1 MLWRDKN
8 LEEYVQVD
16 YQSEENDW
24 LDWENSEKASLHI
37 LLRNPIEGTPKREG
51 HKDYWEAE
59 QFYYPL
65 EEGWLQ
71 SNLPI
76 GILEQLQSNRA
87 HSSENCVKNKGRE
100 FTPNLS
106 SIENLKDVR
115 GHFENGEK
123 RINQICFNENTIKS
137 TFEKQSQICNNFNE
151 LH

>member
-1 MLWRDKN
+1 MRKVSNYFQRFKINACFEEIKTWRNMYKSTIKAKRMTDLIEKIARK
-8 LEEYVQVD
+8 QV
-16 YQSEENDW
+16 YISYYE
-24 LDWENSEKASLHI
+24 I
-37 LLRNPIEGTPKREG
+37 
-51 HKDYWEAE
+51 

-65 EEGWLQ
+65 EEGWFQ